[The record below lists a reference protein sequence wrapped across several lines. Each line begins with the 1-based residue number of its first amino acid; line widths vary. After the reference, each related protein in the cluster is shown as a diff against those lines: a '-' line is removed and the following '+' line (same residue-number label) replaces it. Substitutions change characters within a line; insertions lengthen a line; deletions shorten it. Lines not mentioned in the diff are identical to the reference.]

1 MAIGKP
7 TICRP
12 SQPVEHG
19 DLPSPASFFHFG
31 RFKIGDLPLLMM
43 VIYHQ
48 NMVICHQSTVL
59 MIKID

>member
-1 MAIGKP
+1 MATGKP

-31 RFKIGDLPLLMM
+31 RFKIGDLPLMM

>member
-31 RFKIGDLPLLMM
+31 RFKIGDLPLMM